1 MKKITLLMG
10 ALMISSMAF
19 GQRYTTEI
27 FTDSEI
33 VVQSDVSYGVNYNPY
48 VDTTSSATNPLSG
61 TNLQPLQADFYMP
74 SPAVDTAT
82 DRPVVIIWHT
92 GSFIPKGLNGSP
104 LGTRKDSAVVE
115 MCERFAKMGYV
126 SVAASYRLGWL
137 ANSTNLDV
145 RRGSNLLAVYYSIQ
159 DAKALVR
166 YLNLTQMGA
175 GNPYGINA
183 SNTIMVGQG
192 SGGYITFAYATIDKY
207 SEVAGPAKFKYQDST
222 GIFGQP
228 VLPGDPYVDT
238 SMVGDIH
245 GFGAAITVT
254 GQNAFGVPTMDYST
268 PGRNYENHA
277 GMPDDVLMVINMGG
291 ALGDGAWLEQGD
303 VPMLSIHSKYDY
315 FAPYDTGMVQVP
327 IGQQFFP
334 VVSVTGSYGAI
345 KAANAFGNNDVFL
358 NENYTDDIW
367 VDQQATNPTGEQC
380 LYTIEIA
387 PANTFTPWIV
397 HTAPWN
403 WYDPNDPYASQ
414 NPANPNVEST
424 SQAWIDTVMSF
435 IVPRMATVLQAEG
448 VPAGIGEVQLSVD
461 VYPNPSNGVIT
472 LKSNGMVID
481 RVQILDITGRLV
493 HAEEIN
499 AMSKTIQAEHLSSGM
514 YVLKINSNG
523 QEMTKRIS
531 IR

>member
-33 VVQSDVSYGVNYNPY
+33 VVQSDVSYGVNFNPY

-126 SVAASYRLGWL
+126 SIAASYRLGWL

-166 YLNLTQMGA
+166 YLNLTQIGA

-228 VLPGDPYVDT
+228 VLPGDPYIDT
-238 SMVGDIH
+238 SMVGDID

-303 VPMLSIHSKYDY
+303 VPMLSIHSKYDF
-315 FAPYDTGMVQVP
+315 FAPYDTGMVYVP
-327 IGQQFFP
+327 IGQQFWP
-334 VVSVTGSYGAI
+334 VVSVTGSYAAI
-345 KAANAFGNNDVFL
+345 KAANAYGNNDVFL
-358 NENYTDDIW
+358 NANYTDAVW
-367 VDQQATNPTGEQC
+367 VDQQATNPTGEEC

-387 PANTFTPWIV
+387 PANAMTPWIV

-403 WYDPNDPYASQ
+403 WYDPNDPYANQ
-414 NPANPNVEST
+414 NPANPNVAAT

-499 AMSKTIQAEHLSSGM
+499 AMSKTLQAEHLSSGM
-514 YVLKINSNG
+514 YLLKISSNG

>member
-1 MKKITLLMG
+1 MPMKKITLLICS
-10 ALMISSMAF
+10 LMVSVTAVA
-19 GQRYTTEI
+19 QRYTTEI
-27 FTDSEI
+27 FNDNEI
-33 VVQSDVSYGVNYNPY
+33 IVSSDVNYGVNFNPY
-48 VDTTSSATNPLSG
+48 VDSAMLGG

-74 SPAVDTAT
+74 SPTADTT
-82 DRPVVIIWHT
+82 TNRPVVIVWHT

-104 LGTRKDSAVVE
+104 LGTRQDSAVVE
-115 MCERFAKMGYV
+115 MCRRFAKMGYV
-126 SVAASYRLGWL
+126 SIAASYRLGWL

-192 SGGYITFAYATIDKY
+192 SGGYITFAYATIDKH
-207 SEVAGPAKFKYQDST
+207 SEVTAPNKFKYQDST

-228 VLPGDPYVDT
+228 VLPGDSYVDT
-238 SMVGDIH
+238 SIVGDID
-245 GFGAAITVT
+245 GFGGEVVVT
-254 GQNAFGVPTMDYST
+254 GQNTLGLPTMDYSS
-268 PGRNYENHA
+268 PGRNYINHA
-277 GMPDDVLMVINMGG
+277 GMPDDILMAINMGG

-303 VPMLSIHSKYDY
+303 VPMLSIHSKYDF
-315 FAPYDTGMVQVP
+315 FAPYDTGMVYVP

-345 KAANAFGNNDVFL
+345 KKANDFGNNDVFL
-358 NENYTDDIW
+358 NENYTDAVW
-367 VDQQATNPTGEQC
+367 VDQQATNPTGEEC

-387 PANTFTPWIV
+387 PANALTPWIV

-414 NPANPNVEST
+414 NPANPNVEAT

-461 VYPNPSNGVIT
+461 VYPNPSNGLIT
-472 LKSNGMVID
+472 VKSKGGAVID
-481 RVQILDITGRLV
+481 RVSLMDITGRIVLQ
-493 HAEEIN
+493 EELGVL
-499 AMSKTIQAEHLSSGM
+499 SKTIHAEHLSSGIYLM
-514 YVLKINSNG
+514 NIESSG
-523 QEMTKRIS
+523 QTLTKRIS